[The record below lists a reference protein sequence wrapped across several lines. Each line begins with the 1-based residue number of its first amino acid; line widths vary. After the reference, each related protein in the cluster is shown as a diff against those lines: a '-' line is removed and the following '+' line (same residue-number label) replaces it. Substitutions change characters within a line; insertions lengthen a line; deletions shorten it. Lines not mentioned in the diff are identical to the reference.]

1 MEKKLSWEEI
11 KERYNQEWVE
21 LVDYDWPDGTPYP
34 QSGIV
39 RAHASERKRFYENCK
54 EHDMLEGTSPSDAAI
69 LFVGRINPTNRPYLS
84 TSDHELS
91 ESTASGTSRPSQ

>member
-34 QSGIV
+34 QAGIV
-39 RAHASERKRFYENCK
+39 RAHASERKRFYQNCK

-84 TSDHELS
+84 TSLVRMVPC
-91 ESTASGTSRPSQ
+91 G